1 MSTLRVNGLK
11 PRTGNTV
18 TIVEGNTL
26 SVTGIASVAGT
37 MNVTGQANFASGAN
51 VTGVVTFA
59 NADLNSNLT
68 VSSLTSNGTVEVGA
82 GKSIKLNGASS
93 GYTEIIAAAGSGST
107 TFVLPA
113 NGGSASQYLQ
123 TDGSGVLS
131 WATVVSDSGAEWT
144 DGTAYTSL
152 SGSGT
157 FTFTGI
163 PSNIKELIVT
173 MNGVSWT
180 TGGTIRFRLRT
191 GGSSVTSGYASS
203 YAYLSSGATVSAGQQ
218 TNSFELGVWTSASHG
233 VSGIGRFV
241 NTTGNLWAFSSNW
254 RTSFDSSSNLVQ
266 GHVDVG
272 GTLDGIELFNGNGN
286 NFDGGNINIHYITT

>member
-1 MSTLRVNGLK
+1 MSTLRVNSLK

-59 NADLNSNLT
+59 NADLQSNIT

-123 TDGSGVLS
+123 TDGTGVLS

-144 DGTAYTSL
+144 DGTTINTD
-152 SGSGT
+152 GSDSYN
-157 FTFTGI
+157 FTGL
-163 PSNIKELIVT
+163 PTNVKEVIVT
-173 MNGVSWT
+173 MTNVSWT
-180 TGGTIRFRLRT
+180 TGGTLRFRLRT

-203 YAYLSSGATVSAGQQ
+203 YVYIPSGASPSAGTQS
-218 TNSFELGVWTSASHG
+218 NSFEYGTWTSASHG
-233 VSGIGRFV
+233 VSGMARFV
-241 NTTGNLWAFSSNW
+241 NMTGNEWVMMSQM
-254 RTSFDSSSNLVQ
+254 RTSQDASQNQVCGYVSL
-266 GHVDVG
+266 G
-272 GTLDGIELFNGNGN
+272 GTLDGVNIFNGSGY
-286 NFDGGNINIHYITT
+286 NFDGGYVNIHYITT

>member
-1 MSTLRVNGLK
+1 MSTLRVNSLK

-59 NADLNSNLT
+59 SADLQSNIT

-123 TDGSGVLS
+123 TDGTGVLS
-131 WATVVSDSGAEWT
+131 WATVEASNLTRMTEVAST
-144 DGTAYTSL
+144 
-152 SGSGT
+152 SGT
-157 FTFTGI
+157 SITFDNI
-163 PSNIKELIVT
+163 PSGVRKITITFYNVSSNT
-173 MNGVSWT
+173 NGQTGVRVQLRYGSTTKT
-180 TGGTIRFRLRT
+180 TGYESI
-191 GGSSVTSGYASS
+191 VGY
-203 YAYLSSGATVSAGQQ
+203 
-218 TNSFELGVWTSASHG
+218 TNSSHG
-233 VSGIGRFV
+233 GGNNDKSDGFYIWCNQADERLFGHMRLTNINNNRWVYDANGGFAPTYVTQAGGYTDLGDS
-241 NTTGNLWAFSSNW
+241 NELTGLTISFGAGA
-254 RTSFDSSSNLVQ
+254 SFDS
-266 GHVDVG
+266 GY
-272 GTLDGIELFNGNGN
+272 
-286 NFDGGNINIHYITT
+286 INVFYEV

>member
-68 VSSLTSNGTVEVGA
+68 VDSLTSNGTVEVGA

-131 WATVVSDSGAEWT
+131 WATVEASNLTRMTETDTSSVSSVTFDNIPRGVRKITISFYNISPNSDSQVGLRVRLKYGATVKTTGYDTVVGYQNASGAGANNAKSDGFYFWTNQAAERGSGHMTLTNIGNNRWVSDSTGMFFSNYISASGGYTDLGDSNELTGLFMSFGGGA
-144 DGTAYTSL
+144 DL
-152 SGSGT
+152 D
-157 FTFTGI
+157 
-163 PSNIKELIVT
+163 
-173 MNGVSWT
+173 
-180 TGGTIRFRLRT
+180 
-191 GGSSVTSGYASS
+191 SGY
-203 YAYLSSGATVSAGQQ
+203 
-218 TNSFELGVWTSASHG
+218 
-233 VSGIGRFV
+233 
-241 NTTGNLWAFSSNW
+241 
-254 RTSFDSSSNLVQ
+254 
-266 GHVDVG
+266 
-272 GTLDGIELFNGNGN
+272 
-286 NFDGGNINIHYITT
+286 INVFYEV

>member
-93 GYTEIIAAAGSGST
+93 GYTEIVAAAGSGST

-123 TDGSGVLS
+123 TDGTGVLS
-131 WATVVSDSGAEWT
+131 WASVAAGWTWDTTGSALSSQSSVSI
-144 DGTAYTSL
+144 
-152 SGSGT
+152 
-157 FTFTGI
+157 TGI
-163 PSNIKELIVT
+163 PATATQIIVAVRDMSTANDTNPILRAGTSSGLASSGYVGTGFYLGASNSNDSVSYTAGWRPWGGAAASFEW
-173 MNGVSWT
+173 NGVYHLT
-180 TGGTIRFRLRT
+180 KL
-191 GGSSVTSGYASS
+191 
-203 YAYLSSGATVSAGQQ
+203 
-218 TNSFELGVWTSASHG
+218 
-233 VSGIGRFV
+233 
-241 NTTGNLWAFSSNW
+241 TGNNW
-254 RTSFDSSSNLVQ
+254 YCVGRLSIQTTFTNTFGVQ
-266 GHVDVG
+266 GHVELG
-272 GTLDGIELFNGNGN
+272 GTLDRVGILPETGT
-286 NFDGGNINIHYITT
+286 FDSGTVFVHYFSP

>member
-131 WATVVSDSGAEWT
+131 WATVEASNLTRMTET
-144 DGTAYTSL
+144 DTS
-152 SGSGT
+152 ST
-157 FTFTGI
+157 
-163 PSNIKELIVT
+163 
-173 MNGVSWT
+173 
-180 TGGTIRFRLRT
+180 
-191 GGSSVTSGYASS
+191 SSVTFDNIPSGVRKITISFYNVSPNS
-203 YAYLSSGATVSAGQQ
+203 NSQVGLRVRLKYGATVKTTGYETIVGY
-218 TNSFELGVWTSASHG
+218 TNSSNGG
-233 VSGIGRFV
+233 
-241 NTTGNLWAFSSNW
+241 GNVDKNDGFYFWINEAAERGF
-254 RTSFDSSSNLVQ
+254 
-266 GHVDVG
+266 GHMRL
-272 GTLDGIELFNGNGN
+272 TNIGN
-286 NFDGGNINIHYITT
+286 NRWVYDANGAFYATYVSQGGGYADLGDSNELTGLFMSFGGGADMDSGYINVFYEV

>member
-1 MSTLRVNGLK
+1 MSTLRVNSLK

-131 WATVVSDSGAEWT
+131 WQTVSTGGITWLDTVDTSSTGNFTVTGIDTDARMIVVSFYRVSQSATNSNQVYMRVGNGSINSGNNYYWSVSRGT
-144 DGTAYTSL
+144 SYDGTNTTQSFYRLIVTAYTSETFAYSGNITL
-152 SGSGT
+152 LRTQDSSNPRWSIVHQLSENGGANEPINGSGSYT
-157 FTFTGI
+157 DT
-163 PSNIKELIVT
+163 LIDRIQFI
-173 MNGVSWT
+173 GA
-180 TGGTIRFRLRT
+180 GAFD
-191 GGSSVTSGYASS
+191 
-203 YAYLSSGATVSAGQQ
+203 SGAV
-218 TNSFELGVWTSASHG
+218 
-233 VSGIGRFV
+233 R
-241 NTTGNLWAFSSNW
+241 
-254 RTSFDSSSNLVQ
+254 
-266 GHVDVG
+266 VG
-272 GTLDGIELFNGNGN
+272 
-286 NFDGGNINIHYITT
+286 YIL

>member
-1 MSTLRVNGLK
+1 MSTLRVNSLK

-59 NADLNSNLT
+59 SADLQSNIT

-113 NGGSASQYLQ
+113 DGGSASQYLQ

-131 WATVVSDSGAEWT
+131 WQTVEASNLTRLTATATTSGTEVIYDNLPSGIRKLIISFYDVSANANSQVGIRVQ
-144 DGTAYTSL
+144 L
-152 SGSGT
+152 RSGSGT
-157 FTFTGI
+157 T
-163 PSNIKELIVT
+163 K
-173 MNGVSWT
+173 
-180 TGGTIRFRLRT
+180 
-191 GGSSVTSGYASS
+191 TSGYSCIVGYSNSS
-203 YAYLSSGATVSAGQQ
+203 GSGANNNKSDGFYHWLNEAGEIAYGHMFITNVTQNKFVYSSSGAFFNGYISFGAGDVDLAA
-218 TNSFELGVWTSASHG
+218 ELT
-233 VSGIGRFV
+233 GIRITMG
-241 NTTGNLWAFSSNW
+241 GGA
-254 RTSFDSSSNLVQ
+254 SFD
-266 GHVDVG
+266 
-272 GTLDGIELFNGNGN
+272 NGLL
-286 NFDGGNINIHYITT
+286 NIFYEV

>member
-1 MSTLRVNGLK
+1 MSTLRVNSLK

-59 NADLNSNLT
+59 SADLQSNIT

-131 WATVVSDSGAEWT
+131 WQTVEASNLTRLTATATTSGTEVIYDNLPSGIKKLVISFYGVSANANSQIGIRVQ
-144 DGTAYTSL
+144 L
-152 SGSGT
+152 RSGSGT
-157 FTFTGI
+157 T
-163 PSNIKELIVT
+163 K
-173 MNGVSWT
+173 
-180 TGGTIRFRLRT
+180 
-191 GGSSVTSGYASS
+191 TSGYITYVGYQNSGGG
-203 YAYLSSGATVSAGQQ
+203 GATNYKTDGFYHWLNEAAEASYGHLTM
-218 TNSFELGVWTSASHG
+218 TNVTDYKWVYDSNGSFFNTYISTGGGIADLAAELT
-233 VSGIGRFV
+233 GIRISMG
-241 NTTGNLWAFSSNW
+241 GGA
-254 RTSFDSSSNLVQ
+254 SFD
-266 GHVDVG
+266 
-272 GTLDGIELFNGNGN
+272 DGYVNVFYEV
-286 NFDGGNINIHYITT
+286 

>member
-123 TDGSGVLS
+123 TDGTGVLS
-131 WATVVSDSGAEWT
+131 WQTVEASNLTRMTATATTSGTEVIYDNLPSGIKKLMISFYQVSANAGAQT
-144 DGTAYTSL
+144 GIRVQLRY
-152 SGSGT
+152 GSGT
-157 FTFTGI
+157 TKTGGYTTNTGYQSVSGTGAVAYKTDGFYHWLNEAAEIADGHITMTNPLGNRWVYDTSGGFYNTYTSQGGGAVDLGAVLTGI
-163 PSNIKELIVT
+163 RIS
-173 MNGVSWT
+173 M
-180 TGGTIRFRLRT
+180 GG
-191 GGSSVTSGYASS
+191 
-203 YAYLSSGATVSAGQQ
+203 GA
-218 TNSFELGVWTSASHG
+218 
-233 VSGIGRFV
+233 
-241 NTTGNLWAFSSNW
+241 
-254 RTSFDSSSNLVQ
+254 SFD
-266 GHVDVG
+266 
-272 GTLDGIELFNGNGN
+272 NGYVNV
-286 NFDGGNINIHYITT
+286 FYEV

>member
-1 MSTLRVNGLK
+1 MSTLRVNSLK

-123 TDGSGVLS
+123 TDGTGVLS
-131 WATVVSDSGAEWT
+131 WATVEASNLTRMTEIASTSGTSITFDNIPSGVRKITVSFYNVSPNTNGQTGVRVQLRYGSTTKTTGYDSVIGYTNASNAGSNEADT
-144 DGTAYTSL
+144 DGFYFWTNQAAERGFGHMRMTNI
-152 SGSGT
+152 GS
-157 FTFTGI
+157 
-163 PSNIKELIVT
+163 NRWV
-173 MNGVSWT
+173 
-180 TGGTIRFRLRT
+180 
-191 GGSSVTSGYASS
+191 YD
-203 YAYLSSGATVSAGQQ
+203 SSGAFYDRYTSAGGGY
-218 TNSFELGVWTSASHG
+218 TDLGDSNEL
-233 VSGIGRFV
+233 
-241 NTTGNLWAFSSNW
+241 TGLYLTWAGGA
-254 RTSFDSSSNLVQ
+254 SFDS
-266 GHVDVG
+266 GY
-272 GTLDGIELFNGNGN
+272 
-286 NFDGGNINIHYITT
+286 INVFYEV